1 VSKVKA
7 VQAGSAKHC
16 TAQSSQLVA
25 VVCSATFSMVVLQST
40 SIWTNSSKIV
50 TALQSVGAT
59 SVAQIELLEVVVVA
73 AKTAESVEMLAAG
86 GLLMLFEAV
95 VKVKKTLIN
104 VLFVPAVVGLIVLLR
119 VEFDTARSDELLNMD
134 DPELMVLFTVEFD
147 TTGSDELLTMDD
159 PELTVLF
166 TVEFDT
172 KRSDELLTMDDPEL
186 TVWFIEEF
194 DTTESDELLAATIP
208 GMIVLLKALVFVG
221 ASIEAV
227 HADQSAVV
235 ILVEFDVTD
244 SDELLAAELTVMLVA
259 LAELEKLLGTIRPAM

>member
-1 VSKVKA
+1 
-7 VQAGSAKHC
+7 
-16 TAQSSQLVA
+16 
-25 VVCSATFSMVVLQST
+25 
-40 SIWTNSSKIV
+40 
-50 TALQSVGAT
+50 
-59 SVAQIELLEVVVVA
+59 VVVVA

-86 GLLMLFEAV
+86 GLVMLFEAV

-104 VLFVPAVVGLIVLLR
+104 VLFVPAVVGLIVLFR
-119 VEFDTARSDELLNMD
+119 VEFDTAR
-134 DPELMVLFTVEFD
+134 
-147 TTGSDELLTMDD
+147 SDELLTMDD

-194 DTTESDELLAATIP
+194 DTMESDELLAATIP